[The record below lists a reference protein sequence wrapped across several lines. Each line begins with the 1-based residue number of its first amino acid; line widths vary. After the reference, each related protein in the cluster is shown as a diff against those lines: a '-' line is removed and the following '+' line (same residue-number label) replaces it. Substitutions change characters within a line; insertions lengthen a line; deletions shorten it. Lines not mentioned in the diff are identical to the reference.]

1 MDLYLKLLRRSFNSK
16 SLFLLSVL
24 FFSCNFV
31 DIDFSILELK
41 VANLNLS
48 NNSSQELLDS
58 AYNILNQSF
67 DLIIIKNLKN
77 KDVLDL
83 INNRVLFRT
92 FKNAYFINQ
101 GEGLSVSILSKRKIN
116 IKVLSVMQDYDYLK
130 LGLFVNFEFKGNNYG
145 IVIYNLSNDFIKN
158 SASLQI
164 SEQIL
169 YLKSQMDKLMFIL
182 DESEF
187 VIFDL
192 LIKNGFFSLIND
204 SSNISML
211 ANKIDFRVFSNFF
224 AKVSLYS
231 FMFVIVDYL
240 YSNYVIENFP
250 QKIVIN

>member
-1 MDLYLKLLRRSFNSK
+1 MK

-31 DIDFSILELK
+31 DTDFSVLELK
-41 VANLNLS
+41 VANFNLND
-48 NNSSQELLDS
+48 NSSQGLLDS

-67 DLIIIKNLKN
+67 DLIIIKNLENKN
-77 KDVLDL
+77 VLDL
-83 INNRVLFRT
+83 INNRVLFGT
-92 FKNAYFINQ
+92 FKNAYFIDQEN
-101 GEGLSVSILSKRKIN
+101 ELSVSILSKRRIN
-116 IKVLSVMQDYDYLK
+116 IKVLSVMRDSCDVK
-130 LGLFVNFEFKGNNYG
+130 LGLLVDFKFKGNHYG

-158 SASLQI
+158 PASLQI

-169 YLKSQMDKLMFIL
+169 YLKAQIDKLMFIL
-182 DESEF
+182 DGSEF

-204 SSNISML
+204 SDNISML

-224 AKVSLYS
+224 ARVSLNS
-231 FMFVIVDYL
+231 FMFVIADYL
-240 YSNYVIENFP
+240 HSNYFIENFP